1 MVAPYAVG
9 SSPAART
16 SAPAILIPVTNAIE
30 RAKKALALTIGQ
42 DRQEAARIAAVE
54 KRIAELEARVTAA
67 LQAGE
72 ETLAR
77 EGAEAIADLEADRD
91 SYRAAKALFEPEV
104 QKLRDYV
111 AQAQQRLVA
120 IERGRRIARAIESI
134 RVMRRGGVEEE
145 GPHRATLS
153 DAETTLTR
161 LRDRQLEIRAADNA
175 LGELEAAS
183 RPETIAQMLAS

>member
-1 MVAPYAVG
+1 MG

-161 LRDRQLEIRAADNA
+161 LRDRQLEIRAADDA

>member
-1 MVAPYAVG
+1 MVAPYAAS

-161 LRDRQLEIRAADNA
+161 LRDRQLEIRAADDA

>member
-120 IERGRRIARAIESI
+120 IERGRRIARAIELI

-161 LRDRQLEIRAADNA
+161 LRDRQLEIRAADDA